1 MDIVIVGSGKVGFS
15 LAEQL
20 AKEEHNV
27 TVVDSNEEA
36 LRRAGDQL
44 DVMTVRGNG
53 VSAATLREAGVDNA
67 DLLVAATNA
76 DEVNMVCCLTA
87 KDLGAKYTI
96 ARIRNPEY
104 TASVAELRRNLKID
118 MAINPENSTAVEISR
133 LLRFPSAANIET
145 FCRGKVELMGF
156 RLQEGDFLVGSPL

>member
-1 MDIVIVGSGKVGFS
+1 MNIIIVGSGKVGFT

-20 AKEEHNV
+20 VKEEHDV
-27 TVVDSNEEA
+27 TIVDNDEEA

-44 DVMTVRGNG
+44 DIMTVRGNG
-53 VSAATLREAGVDNA
+53 VSSSTLREAGAADA

-104 TASVAELRRNLKID
+104 TASLAELRRNLKID
-118 MAINPENSTAVEISR
+118 MAINPEKAAAS
-133 LLRFPSAANIET
+133 SAAAP
-145 FCRGKVELMGF
+145 VW
-156 RLQEGDFLVGSPL
+156 S